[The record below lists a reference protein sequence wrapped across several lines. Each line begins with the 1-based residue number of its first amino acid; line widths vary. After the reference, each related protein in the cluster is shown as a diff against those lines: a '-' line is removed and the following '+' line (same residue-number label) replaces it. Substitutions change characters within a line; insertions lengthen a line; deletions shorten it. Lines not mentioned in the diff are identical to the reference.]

1 MGNGREMMRIRFG
14 DTGEIYQV
22 VGERRQF
29 WLFNK
34 NGEIGKAVKGSDAYT
49 LLDGDAPISIP
60 EYNTIVIRDE
70 LSGFG
75 ETEENLDDN
84 YSEVNGDLE

>member
-1 MGNGREMMRIRFG
+1 MRIRFG
-14 DTGEIYQV
+14 DTGETYQV

-29 WLFNK
+29 WLFDK
-34 NGEIGKAVKGSDAYT
+34 LNGEIGRAVKGADSYI
-49 LLDGDAPISIP
+49 LLDGDDPVSIP

-75 ETEENLDDN
+75 EENSDDN
-84 YSEVNGDLE
+84 YSEVNGELE